1 MLTCAYDICHTWAMK
16 KQKINEQDRELLL
29 QYGLQGV
36 DFTQAAR
43 VVFEQGEFISHAG
56 EPIDCIYFVVS
67 GKAKVFL
74 SLSSGKQLLLAY
86 FTSKGIIGDIELM
99 TNKPSNYTTVQAVT
113 EFSCVALPLDI
124 YGVVL
129 KSNIVFINHIAAELA
144 EKLIQRAINGTIT
157 TLQPLEARLC
167 AYISQGAI
175 GDFFCETLTEVAMVV
190 GASYRHL
197 LRCLD
202 RLCAEGVLRKEARL
216 SSVFRITDKEA
227 LEKKA
232 GDLYMLK

>member
-1 MLTCAYDICHTWAMK
+1 MK
-16 KQKINEQDRELLL
+16 KQKINEKDRELLL
-29 QYGLQGV
+29 QYGLQGI
-36 DFTQAAR
+36 DLKQAAHLI
-43 VVFEQGEFISHAG
+43 FEQGEYISHAG
-56 EPIDCIYFVVS
+56 EPIDSIYFVVS

-113 EFSCVALPLDI
+113 EFSCIALPLNVYANI
-124 YGVVL
+124 L
-129 KSNIVFINHIAAELA
+129 KSNNAFINHVAAELA
-144 EKLIQRAINGTIT
+144 EKLMQRAINGTIT

-167 AYISQGAI
+167 AYISQGAN
-175 GDFFCETLTEVAMVV
+175 GDFFCEKLTEVAMVV

-202 RLCAEGVLRKEARL
+202 KLCAEGVLVKETR
-216 SSVFRITDKEA
+216 SSSGFRIADRKA
-227 LEKKA
+227 LELKA